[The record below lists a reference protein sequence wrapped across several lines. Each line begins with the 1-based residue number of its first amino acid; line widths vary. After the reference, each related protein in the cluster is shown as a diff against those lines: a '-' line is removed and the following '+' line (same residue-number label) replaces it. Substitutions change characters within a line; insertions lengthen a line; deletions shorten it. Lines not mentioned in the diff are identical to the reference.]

1 MPVGKLLGRPPRR
14 PSRWRSLTR
23 WRDWNLPVKLAAVTL
38 VPILIAIVLGVLT
51 IGGQVERS
59 SSYQRMD
66 RLVALGGEIR
76 TTLEHLQAERVRTA
90 ELLVQT
96 TVRDSPELAGIR
108 LRTDGALPGLDSAI
122 ERATTLDSGVVGPA
136 KEADAQI
143 SRLTQIRTQVDG
155 GQLEPAEAIT
165 EYTSVATGLLKLDTA
180 LTAGVSD
187 DAIGGTPTAL
197 HDLLVAK
204 EEVSLGQ
211 ALVSYGIAR
220 GTLSPAELNQLRT
233 TEVRLGDRLADFR
246 AAASQEQR
254 QDFDTTVAGPSF
266 ETRDTLVRSA
276 LGEQGRSPE
285 EALRETSAQQWT
297 DSSTAVGSRLSEVSG
312 RIGGQLGAVSAN
324 LADKASTGAG
334 VLTVLLFAA
343 LVLAAAVVFLI
354 TRQLLRSLRVLRAS
368 ALDIA
373 ERQLPGAVENIQEG
387 RPQSTDV
394 QPVPVAA
401 KDEVGE
407 VARAFDAVHSQALR
421 LAVEQAAMRTG
432 YSSVFVNL
440 SRRSQSLVQR
450 QLQLIERL
458 ERDEEDA
465 DQLATL
471 FQLDHLATRMRRN
484 NENLMVLS
492 GAEPARRSGQPVS
505 TTDMLR
511 AAVSEIEQYQRVV
524 VQPPPPARVVGYA
537 ASDLMRLIAELLDNA
552 TAFSA
557 PETQVTV
564 ATRLSED
571 RVLSVDILDKGIGM
585 NEAEVAE
592 ANTRLTEAGS
602 VDLATSRRMGLF
614 VVGRLAGRHG
624 IGVVLHGGRDIVG
637 VRATVT
643 VPAELVMDAIP
654 GTGTRPRLEPRPA
667 PAVSQPAGALPRRKA
682 NGANRSG
689 MLPTSSSVPAPAKG
703 STLERRL
710 SGEEA
715 APSPAEISGTAL
727 FSPVTPTEEIPVTV
741 VSEPPETP
749 EPAPEPEAAP
759 LTSKP
764 KPAESDSEATL
775 PSGKALFVSN
785 QDIAPTRGV
794 LSDWWA
800 AAVTPA
806 PRPEPEPD
814 LPENTP
820 IFDAML
826 SAWFRKSEPA
836 EEAPAAND
844 KPVEAE
850 AAVTAAPEEAPKPE
864 KQAEPVKAEAKPEWD
879 FPSDESWR
887 TVEAVSK
894 SEPSSFTAAGLPRR
908 RRGEKLLPGS
918 AAASTP
924 VPVVKGTDLPVRDPA
939 NVRGRLSSFQ
949 QGVNRGRQETGRAV
963 PENAPAEVPAI
974 AQVPLGP
981 APAPEPPAPSNPE
994 PDAEPTPD
1002 PRRRRPTAG
1011 KSGAGTKSGTNA
1023 AAKAATEAGSKA
1035 AASKSGASARTRSS
1049 TKAGAKPATEADA
1062 EAGTSRGTNAA
1073 AKPGAKAGAKTA
1085 TAAGAA
1091 AGATAVTAGKAKAD
1105 TKAGAKAGSNAEA
1118 KAATETGAAAGT
1130 KPGNETGAKPG
1141 TQAGA
1146 KPGAEAE
1153 DEAGVGPSAETGA
1166 KPGNEIGVKPGAGA
1180 GAKRGN
1186 GTGAKPG
1193 TGAGSG
1199 AEAGTKPS
1207 TGAGPGVEA
1216 GTKPSTGAGPG
1227 VEAGAKR
1234 GNEAAAGPGNG
1245 VGAGDEIGAK
1255 PGAEAKAAT
1264 EATQA
1269 QPKAG
1274 ATAAA
1279 NPAEAQPASKGF
1291 GTDEGWQAAQAVAE
1305 AMPSSF
1311 TAAGLPRRR
1320 RGEHLVPGS
1329 AAPAT
1334 PAAAPR
1340 PGRDPHDV
1348 RGRLSSFQQ
1357 GVRRGRHHNAQA
1369 AADGKTEKVEGE

>member
-14 PSRWRSLTR
+14 PSRWRSLAR

-66 RLVALGGEIR
+66 RLVSLGGEVR

-96 TVRDSPELAGIR
+96 TVRDSPELAEIR

-122 ERATTLDSGVVGPA
+122 ERATALDTGVVGAA
-136 KEADAQI
+136 KEADAQV
-143 SRLTQIRTQVDG
+143 SRLTQIREQVDG
-155 GQLEPAEAIT
+155 GQLEPVEAIT
-165 EYTSVATGLLKLDTA
+165 EYTAVTTGLLKLDTA

-204 EEVSLGQ
+204 EEVSLAQ
-211 ALVSYGIAR
+211 ALVGYGIAR
-220 GTLSPAELNQLRT
+220 RTLSPAELNQLRT
-233 TEVRLGDRLADFR
+233 TEVRLTDRLADFR

-266 ETRDTLVRSA
+266 ETRATLVRSA

-312 RIGGQLGAVSAN
+312 RIGGQLSSVSAN
-324 LADKASTGAG
+324 LADQASTGAG

-373 ERQLPGAVENIQEG
+373 EKQLPAAVVNIQEG

-394 QPVPVAA
+394 SPVPVTV

-654 GTGTRPRLEPRPA
+654 GTGTRPRLEPPA
-667 PAVSQPAGALPRRKA
+667 QSVPSPSQPAGALPRRKP

-689 MLPTSSSVPAPAKG
+689 VLPASSPVPAPAKG
-703 STLERRL
+703 SALERRL
-710 SGEEA
+710 SGEE

-727 FSPVTPTEEIPVTV
+727 FSPITPTEEIPVTV
-741 VSEPPETP
+741 VPE
-749 EPAPEPEAAP
+749 EPEAAP

-775 PSGKALFVSN
+775 PSGKALFVST
-785 QDIAPTRGV
+785 QDTESTRGV

-800 AAVTPA
+800 ASVTPE
-806 PRPEPEPD
+806 PRPEPEPE

-836 EEAPAAND
+836 DEPAPVTNGKAAVD
-844 KPVEAE
+844 PEPAEAE
-850 AAVTAAPEEAPKPE
+850 
-864 KQAEPVKAEAKPEWD
+864 PEWD

-908 RRGEKLLPGS
+908 QRGEKLLPGS

-963 PENAPAEVPAI
+963 PEEPSAEVPAI

-981 APAPEPPAPSNPE
+981 APAPEPTRLDTTRGVAPKPPGKPGPTDTPAMPTDATAKPGGGTAKPTDAAAKPATGQPAGATAKATEAPTKPGGAAKGTEAATKPGGATAIGATAKATGEATPKTGARSGSKAAPKAGTRKTAAK
-994 PDAEPTPD
+994 AEPSTKATP
-1002 PRRRRPTAG
+1002 PAKAEPGAAQAEPGTTAQ
-1011 KSGAGTKSGTNA
+1011 AEPGTKATSPAKAEPGAKAAAKTSTRTATKATPRDTPEEAKNGAETQAATETQAPETQATTQAAKNQATTQAAKNQA
-1023 AAKAATEAGSKA
+1023 AAKA
-1035 AASKSGASARTRSS
+1035 
-1049 TKAGAKPATEADA
+1049 
-1062 EAGTSRGTNAA
+1062 
-1073 AKPGAKAGAKTA
+1073 
-1085 TAAGAA
+1085 
-1091 AGATAVTAGKAKAD
+1091 
-1105 TKAGAKAGSNAEA
+1105 
-1118 KAATETGAAAGT
+1118 
-1130 KPGNETGAKPG
+1130 
-1141 TQAGA
+1141 
-1146 KPGAEAE
+1146 GAE
-1153 DEAGVGPSAETGA
+1153 T
-1166 KPGNEIGVKPGAGA
+1166 
-1180 GAKRGN
+1180 
-1186 GTGAKPG
+1186 
-1193 TGAGSG
+1193 
-1199 AEAGTKPS
+1199 
-1207 TGAGPGVEA
+1207 
-1216 GTKPSTGAGPG
+1216 
-1227 VEAGAKR
+1227 
-1234 GNEAAAGPGNG
+1234 
-1245 VGAGDEIGAK
+1245 
-1255 PGAEAKAAT
+1255 
-1264 EATQA
+1264 A
-1269 QPKAG
+1269 QSG
-1274 ATAAA
+1274 ATAAQA
-1279 NPAEAQPASKGF
+1279 ARGRAEGTAETRPVAKGF

-1305 AMPSSF
+1305 ATPSSF